1 MHPAEA
7 LVRCIYTSTCR
18 DLGSLILFA
27 LEISSFHKQNQS
39 YSCFSCAPASYQLV
53 LVSYHVSECIFWY
66 ICLSHR
72 SSWRTLS
79 SKELYV
85 TKLLRNQSQE
95 LSTFYAVIS
104 FIRTRSGRGSHSCR
118 SHNSGEW
125 DSHVS
130 LICRTED
137 HSWNL
142 SLWSLCSSRMST
154 AKMFWSTDMSS
165 WFSFQMRDSK
175 FLQHQR
181 QAQHQELTHPWEDFF
196 HMGYDE
202 SGISTYVP
210 GYISGKPLLSPDWQE
225 LNRAFNLNA
234 TRSINTFSQFLAYYS
249 YFMIHR

>member
-18 DLGSLILFA
+18 DLGSLNFFA